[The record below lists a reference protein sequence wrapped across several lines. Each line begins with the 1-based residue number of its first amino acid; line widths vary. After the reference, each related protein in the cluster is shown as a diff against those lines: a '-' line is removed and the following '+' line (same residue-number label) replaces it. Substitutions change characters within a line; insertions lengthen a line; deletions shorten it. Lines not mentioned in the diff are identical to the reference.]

1 MHWLIFSGGKLSP
14 AGIRVTK
21 LFLLFIVV
29 PVFGYVTWTQL
40 QSSGTA
46 VTVLVNNRQVYQ
58 TIDGFGGTEHWLFP
72 PSSEYSRIFDDL
84 GASILRFRMLQ
95 YLESSPDQPGNELEN
110 DNDDPFVIDWNR
122 VKTQYFANLAPLLKT
137 AQSRKVKIF
146 GTILS
151 PPPWMKTN
159 NAHSGEGSLK
169 PGYEDEL
176 VEFILIWIE
185 GMKRY
190 HRVRIDYVNFENE
203 PNYQRKYD
211 GYLMSAGQIRDLTKR
226 LSARL
231 IAAKIDTKIVP
242 PETTNLPTFSRWT
255 SVICQD
261 IEANAYIH
269 RLTTHS
275 YNIDFFDA
283 DQNIDNWIAAYNV
296 ARSHG
301 KLLWMTEYCH
311 DYGELMGSWSEALN
325 LAQHV
330 HNALF
335 YGHVSAWLYHELY
348 RDPSKK
354 PIALIDEN
362 GPYRKFYALK
372 QYFQYIRPDAVRIK
386 AESNDK
392 DILVTAFT
400 HKTNRTISIVVI
412 NRHHYSK
419 SLTFNLSGL
428 QGLSSLDVIRTS
440 EKENARFVGEAL
452 VINNNLTFVM
462 PKKSVTTLTGT
473 FILDPQGGSV
483 QSAM

>member
-1 MHWLIFSGGKLSP
+1 MHWRIFSSRKLSP
-14 AGIRVTK
+14 AGIKVTK
-21 LFLLFIVV
+21 LILLFIIV
-29 PVFGYVTWTQL
+29 PSFGYMTWTQL
-40 QSSGTA
+40 KSSSTA
-46 VTVLVNNRQVYQ
+46 ATVVVDSGQVYQ

-110 DNDDPFVIDWNR
+110 DNNDPFVIDWNG
-122 VKTQYFANLAPLLKT
+122 VKTQYFANLAPLLKA

-146 GTILS
+146 GSILS

-176 VEFILIWIE
+176 VEFILIWIK

-190 HRVRIDYVNFENE
+190 HGVRIDYINFVNE
-203 PNYQRKYD
+203 PNYQRRYD
-211 GYLMSAGQIRDLTKR
+211 GCLMSADQIRNLTKR
-226 LSARL
+226 LGARL

-242 PETTNLPTFSRWT
+242 PETSNLPTFSQWT

-261 IEANAYIH
+261 IDANAYIH

-275 YNIDFFDA
+275 YNINFFDA
-283 DQNIDNWIAAYNV
+283 DQNIDDWISAYNV

-311 DYGELMGSWSEALN
+311 DYGGLMGSWSEAFN
-325 LAQHV
+325 LVQHV

-335 YGHVSAWLYHELY
+335 YGHVSAWFYHELY

-354 PIALIDEN
+354 PIALIDDN
-362 GPYRKFYALK
+362 GPYPKFYALK
-372 QYFQYIRPDAVRIK
+372 QYFQYVRPDAVRIK

-392 DILVTAFT
+392 DMLVTAFT
-400 HKTNRTISIVVI
+400 HKANRTISIVVI

-419 SLTFNLSGL
+419 SLALSFSGL
-428 QGLSSLDVIRTS
+428 QGLSSLDVVRAS
-440 EKENARFVGEAL
+440 EKENARFVGKAL
-452 VINNNLTFVM
+452 VINNNLTLVM
-462 PKKSVTTLTGT
+462 PKRSVTTLIGMY
-473 FILDPQGGSV
+473 IPKPQNGSC